1 MKSFI
6 IKIKHFFSKPSIEEV
21 AAYQHK
27 LPTSVQVSHSFD
39 KRTGFYTARVTQ
51 VDGQKVRGLIV
62 TESKSA
68 DKLIGQVND
77 AILTYLDFP
86 DYMKLDMPQLLPADV
101 NFSSKITKKGNIVL
115 AK

>member
-1 MKSFI
+1 MKAFI
-6 IKIKHFFSKPSIEEV
+6 VKIKHFFAKPSIEEI

-27 LPTSVQVSHSFD
+27 LPERVQVSHSFD
-39 KRTGFYTARVTQ
+39 KQTGFYTATVTEI
-51 VDGQKVRGLIV
+51 DDKKVKGFII

-68 DKLIGQVND
+68 DKLIGQIND

-86 DYMKLDMPQLLPADV
+86 DYMKLDIPQLLPADV
-101 NFSSKITKKGNIVL
+101 NFSSKIAKKGHIVL